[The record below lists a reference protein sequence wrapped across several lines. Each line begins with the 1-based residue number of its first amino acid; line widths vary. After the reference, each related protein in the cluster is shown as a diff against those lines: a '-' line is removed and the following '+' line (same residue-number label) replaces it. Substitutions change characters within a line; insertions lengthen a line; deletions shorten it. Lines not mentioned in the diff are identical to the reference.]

1 VPARRDNSALG
12 ELPRRYELYPYLSTV
27 RFLGGEVFVLP
38 GFQEL
43 IDDVVATVD
52 RPIISLNTNGTL
64 IDEEG

>member
-1 VPARRDNSALG
+1 
-12 ELPRRYELYPYLSTV
+12 LPRRYELYPYLSTV